1 MRCFSP
7 GRQARSSVTS
17 GPRGGECCC
26 ATKAS
31 DSPEVVGLVQPVTHW
46 SFSSRPGP
54 NKRSCHRTPTHW
66 LPFYHR
72 GPTIRLCVFACNRF
86 IWIPPCSMQ
95 AHETTVMTRCYKTY
109 STTDSVPPVKP
120 WVHSSTVNTVFIP
133 LSLCQLQ
140 CQSLIRESDQL
151 RA

>member
-54 NKRSCHRTPTHW
+54 NKRSFHRTPTHW

-72 GPTIRLCVFACNRF
+72 GPIIWHVCFCMHNHFIGIPLCL
-86 IWIPPCSMQ
+86 MQ
-95 AHETTVMTRCYKTY
+95 AHETTIMTRYYKTY
-109 STTDSVPPVKP
+109 SNTDTVPPVKP
-120 WVHSSTVNTVFIP
+120 WVHSSTASTMFIP

-140 CQSLIRESDQL
+140 CQ
-151 RA
+151 